1 MWSGRTGRTK
11 TRTSNERR
19 AFRGRGADA
28 GGAVEGNADAG
39 NGAVV
44 VDFEKLAVELFKFL
58 QIDAH
63 VAAFLKMN
71 D

>member
-1 MWSGRTGRTK
+1 MLAALLR
-11 TRTSNERR
+11 
-19 AFRGRGADA
+19 
-28 GGAVEGNADAG
+28 
-39 NGAVV
+39 GAVV